1 MKAKYL
7 FMALASLSMVA
18 CSVNDELPQAG
29 TPGAGISAEKGY
41 IAINLK
47 SSDSI
52 TRAQYEDGTAA
63 EQAVS
68 KATFY
73 FFDAAGN
80 AFNINTNGNYFVA
93 TVADNGGTETPN
105 IESMSDPV
113 IVVEKYKGEFPA
125 KIAAVVNYTGT
136 TSLSL
141 NDLQNTLSLVGHNN
155 GAEFVMSN
163 SVYANNAG
171 EVIDATPLSIE
182 NFQTSSALA
191 LANPVTVFVERV
203 VAKVNVKGTNTV
215 LDTATKVGDK
225 DVFAKINGWD
235 LVATKGESYIIKSV
249 NAAWTDTELGFVW
262 SDPAYHRSYWTAK
275 SVEGTVSNSFTP
287 ALLTNNDASV
297 EYVGEYVNA
306 ANTDR
311 TKYIVSATL
320 QDASG
325 NPIEIAQW
333 YGTNYIGE
341 EALLAAVA
349 PTLKNKLMQLSS
361 VGGVNTYTSID
372 DSQLTCVDGLANI
385 ESYEVGFALASGV
398 ATDNWYS
405 FDGVNYTAVS
415 DVNAVLATIQ
425 PAKVW
430 KNGQAYYYADVKH
443 LGEKGKVGE
452 YGVVRNHS
460 YQINISGVKGWGT
473 PVYNPNT
480 LIETPEKPSDK
491 ETYIAAEINVLSWR
505 VVSQDVT
512 LE

>member
-29 TPGAGISAEKGY
+29 TPGNGISAEKGY

-275 SVEGTVSNSFTP
+275 IVEGTVSNSFTP

-349 PTLKNKLMQLSS
+349 PTLKQKFMQFN
-361 VGGVNTYTSID
+361 GIDTYTNID
-372 DSQLTCVDGLANI
+372 DSQLKCVAGNAAA
-385 ESYEVGFALASGV
+385 ESYEVVFQIAEGV
-398 ATDNWYS
+398 ETDNWYA
-405 FDGVNYTAVS
+405 FDGVNYTKIA
-415 DVNAVLATIQ
+415 DPNAELAKIE
-425 PAKVW
+425 PAKIW
-430 KNGQAYYYADVKH
+430 KDGMTYYYADVKH
-443 LGEKGKVGE
+443 LGTPGSVGE
-452 YGVVRNHS
+452 YGIVRNHC
-460 YQINISGVKGWGT
+460 YNIAIKGVNGWGT
-473 PVYNPNT
+473 PIYNP
-480 LIETPEKPSDK
+480 EQQVVPVKPTDK

-505 VVSQDVT
+505 VVSYDAT
-512 LE
+512 LQ